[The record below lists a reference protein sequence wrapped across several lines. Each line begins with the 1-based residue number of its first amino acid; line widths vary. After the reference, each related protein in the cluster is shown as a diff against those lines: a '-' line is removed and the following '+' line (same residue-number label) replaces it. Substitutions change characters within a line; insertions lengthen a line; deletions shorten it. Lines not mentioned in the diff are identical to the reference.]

1 MDHIKSIP
9 TRDGK
14 GIFWEENPDCGGFEV
29 KDSCPWRYEEMLLV
43 TYTPSECQLNRT
55 LGCDNLVSYARFQQK
70 LELQDEASQ
79 QFYTTMFT
87 CLVLT
92 VASLTFA
99 NDIEQIVI
107 LPIKK
112 IVNII
117 QRLAEGP
124 LKKPE

>member
-1 MDHIKSIP
+1 
-9 TRDGK
+9 
-14 GIFWEENPDCGGFEV
+14 
-29 KDSCPWRYEEMLLV
+29 
-43 TYTPSECQLNRT
+43 
-55 LGCDNLVSYARFQQK
+55 
-70 LELQDEASQ
+70 
-79 QFYTTMFT
+79 MFT

-99 NDIEQIVI
+99 NDIEYIVI

-124 LKKPE
+124 LKKPEQVKYDENAEKMQKMKTKMLEFFIVKIGTLLQKGFGEKGS

>member
-1 MDHIKSIP
+1 
-9 TRDGK
+9 
-14 GIFWEENPDCGGFEV
+14 
-29 KDSCPWRYEEMLLV
+29 
-43 TYTPSECQLNRT
+43 
-55 LGCDNLVSYARFQQK
+55 
-70 LELQDEASQ
+70 
-79 QFYTTMFT
+79 MFT

-99 NDIEQIVI
+99 NDIEYIVI